1 MNTKSILAFSGS
13 ARGGSF
19 NQQLVE
25 IAAAGARAAGA
36 DVTVINLADFPLP
49 LFDQDLEARDGVP
62 AKARELR
69 GLISNSKGLLIATPE
84 YNSTITPLLKNAI
97 DWVSREDGDSGML
110 AAFKDKTAA
119 LVSASPGGYG
129 GSRSL
134 KQLRELLGNIRVN
147 VIAEEFSLPTAHE
160 AFDEDGSLKDD
171 AQKIQAE
178 SVGAALARAIA

>member
-1 MNTKSILAFSGS
+1 MNSKSILAFSGS

-19 NQQLVE
+19 NQKLVT
-25 IAAAGARAAGA
+25 IAAEGARAAGA
-36 DVTVINLADFPLP
+36 EVTVINLADFPLP
-49 LFDQDLEARDGVP
+49 LFDQDLETREGVP

-69 GLISNSKGLLIATPE
+69 RLIADSQGLLIATPE

-110 AAFKDKTAA
+110 AAFKEKTTA
-119 LVSASPGGYG
+119 LISASPGGYG

-147 VIAEEFSLPTAHE
+147 VIDEDFSLPSAHE
-160 AFDEDGSLKDD
+160 AFNPDGSLKDE
-171 AQKIQAE
+171 AQKVAAE
-178 SVGAALARAIA
+178 SVGAALAKAIA

>member
-19 NQQLVE
+19 NQRLVT
-25 IAAAGARAAGA
+25 IAAGGARATGA
-36 DVTVINLADFPLP
+36 EVTLINLADFPMP
-49 LFDQDLEARDGVP
+49 LFDEDLEARDGVP

-69 GLISNSKGLLIATPE
+69 DLITNSKGLLIATPE
-84 YNSTITPLLKNAI
+84 YNSTLTPLLKNAI
-97 DWVSREDGDSGML
+97 DWVSREDGESGTL
-110 AAFKDKTAA
+110 AAFKDKTIA

-134 KQLRELLGNIRVN
+134 KQLRELLGNIRVS
-147 VIAEEFSLPTAHE
+147 VIEEEFSLPSAHK
-160 AFDEDGSLKDD
+160 AFNPDDSLIDD
-171 AQKIQAE
+171 THKVKAE